1 MMRFGQHLTVDAANC
16 NRKKLADQSLVYDIL
31 NHLPAKIG
39 MTKMTLPHVVK
50 WLDPGATIEGIS
62 GFVMIAESH
71 ISVHTF
77 PEKDYVFVDIFSCKQ
92 FDVDKAAKLLV
103 NAFMAK
109 KYTKNVLSRG
119 EDFPRNDPYSIYGK
133 PEQLASH

>member
-1 MMRFGQHLTVDAANC
+1 MQTYTSTLFDTELITKESKFALVQENSYFDIN
-16 NRKKLADQSLVYDIL
+16 NRKYLGSKNRLLDFLEKVITQNTSK
-31 NHLPAKIG
+31 NIG
-39 MTKMTLPHVVK
+39 
-50 WLDPGATIEGIS
+50 
-62 GFVMIAESH
+62 
-71 ISVHTF
+71 
-77 PEKDYVFVDIFSCKQ
+77 VFVDIFSCKQ

-119 EDFPRNDPYSIYGK
+119 EDFPRSNPYSIYGK